1 MPLMKTCCFAVLF
14 MSAGPLSIAQ
24 AAAQDV
30 TRDPDSVRLELGDVR
45 RFAAAV
51 RVWPAEGMTDTAAA
65 LERDY
70 LAHASPGLRAWT
82 TRYQVTAMMLASAT
96 TTHPII
102 YTNLDQVADA
112 VLAQEQTL
120 RAAFRKLAG
129 VFPGAA
135 FPPIWFVVGHHGPGG
150 LTQREG
156 VLIAIERLAN
166 RPQDVV
172 PLVLHELAH
181 FQQAMVQGVEEYRR
195 IYGPEQ
201 TLLALALREGS
212 AELIAEL
219 ATGQVISTAAREYG
233 EAHEPELWSRFR
245 TEMHG
250 GEPGDWMFVR
260 PANPEWPADLGYW
273 MGYRIARTYY
283 DQAADKRQAVQD
295 VIALTDFEGFLSA
308 SGYAHSGGR

>member
-1 MPLMKTCCFAVLF
+1 MRFVKTCSFAVLL
-14 MSAGPLSIAQ
+14 MCTGPLFITR

-51 RVWPAEGMTDTAAA
+51 RSWAADGVTDTAAA

-70 LAHASPGLRAWT
+70 LAHASPGLRAWSA
-82 TRYQVTAMMLASAT
+82 RYQVTAGMLASAT
-96 TTHPII
+96 STHPEV
-102 YTNLDQVADA
+102 YANLDQVADA
-112 VLAQEQTL
+112 VRAQEQTL
-120 RAAFRKLAG
+120 RAAFRKLLE
-129 VFPGAA
+129 VFPGVA

-156 VLIAIERLAN
+156 VLIAIERLAD

-181 FQQAMVQGVEEYRR
+181 FQQAMVQGVVEYRR

-245 TEMHG
+245 TEMHDR
-250 GEPGDWMFVR
+250 EPGDWMFVR

-283 DQAADKRQAVQD
+283 DQAADKRQAIVN
-295 VIALTDFEGFLSA
+295 VIALRDFEGFLAA